1 MSLRI
6 LHITAEALR
15 GGCEKNCFH
24 FVKGDSTDSHSIIVL
39 GTRGPMSD
47 DWEALKI
54 PVYHLNILSRN
65 LWSFKRSLQ
74 NFLSAASY
82 DLCICWSTVR
92 LPLQLSALSGI
103 ARQIKVYL
111 GNPVG
116 PNYNS
121 TKDVL
126 LTQFF
131 RQPSRV
137 VLMACSEY
145 VKSSHEADRYFKRHP
160 VRVSLNPVALPAS
173 LRTDREQM
181 PGHRAGMVA
190 RLDPI
195 KDHATVIRG
204 FVKVL
209 ASFPSAELHIIGDG
223 RLKDNLI
230 QLASEL
236 GITNSVKFHGDVK
249 DVYTKLND
257 LHIFVYA
264 TTPQEG
270 LGSAVAEA
278 MANGLPCV
286 LSDLPMLRELSP
298 TNETAEWFRGG
309 DADDYANKLI
319 SLFGNFERRRTL
331 AKAAFDHAQKN
342 FGVQRF
348 IEDYVND

>member
-1 MSLRI
+1 
-6 LHITAEALR
+6 
-15 GGCEKNCFH
+15 
-24 FVKGDSTDSHSIIVL
+24 
-39 GTRGPMSD
+39 
-47 DWEALKI
+47 
-54 PVYHLNILSRN
+54 
-65 LWSFKRSLQ
+65 
-74 NFLSAASY
+74 
-82 DLCICWSTVR
+82 
-92 LPLQLSALSGI
+92 
-103 ARQIKVYL
+103 
-111 GNPVG
+111 
-116 PNYNS
+116 
-121 TKDVL
+121 
-126 LTQFF
+126 
-131 RQPSRV
+131 
-137 VLMACSEY
+137 MACSEY

-173 LRTDREQM
+173 LRTGREQM

>member
-24 FVKGDSTDSHSIIVL
+24 FVKGGAADSHSIVVL

-47 DWEALKI
+47 DWESLKV
-54 PVYHLNILSRN
+54 PVYHLDILSQN

-92 LPLQLSALSGI
+92 LPLQLSAVSGV

-121 TKDVL
+121 AKDIL
-126 LTQFF
+126 LTYFF
-131 RQPSRV
+131 RQPSKV

-145 VKSSHEADRYFKRHP
+145 VKMSHQADRYFKRHP
-160 VRVSLNPVALPAS
+160 IKVSLNPIALPSSMKAG
-173 LRTDREQM
+173 REQM

-209 ASFPSAELHIIGDG
+209 ESFPSAELHIIGDG
-223 RLKDNLI
+223 KLKDDLVGMT
-230 QLASEL
+230 SGL
-236 GITNSVKFHGDVK
+236 GIANSVKFHGDVK
-249 DVYTKLND
+249 DVYSKLDD

-298 TNETAEWFRGG
+298 TNETAEWFIAG
-309 DADDYANKLI
+309 DAADYANKLT
-319 SLFGNFERRRTL
+319 SLFGNLERRRSL